1 VTGRVEIMDATH
13 VGGLGGTYGGNPVAC
28 AAALAAME
36 TIKAD
41 NLVTRAG
48 EIERIMLTRLHRMQ
62 ADDSRIGDVRGRGA
76 MIAIELV
83 QQDSSEPDP
92 TLAAGVA
99 NAARKQGVI
108 VLTCGT
114 YGNVLRFLPP
124 LAISDELLNEG
135 LDVLADAFS
144 SS

>member
-1 VTGRVEIMDATH
+1 MDATH

-36 TIKAD
+36 TIEAD
-41 NLVTRAG
+41 NLVMRAG

-144 SS
+144 FS